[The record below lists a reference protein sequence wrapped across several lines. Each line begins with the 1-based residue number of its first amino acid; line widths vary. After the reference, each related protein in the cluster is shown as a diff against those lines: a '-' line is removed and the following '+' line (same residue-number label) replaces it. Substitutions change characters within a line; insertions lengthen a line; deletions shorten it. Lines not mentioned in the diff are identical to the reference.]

1 LIKESK
7 DANMTLE
14 QAIETMIF
22 KGWRSFDATW
32 ITKEVKPKQA
42 WE

>member
-1 LIKESK
+1 
-7 DANMTLE
+7 MTLE

-32 ITKEVKPKQA
+32 ITKEVKQKQA